1 MKNMKQRLPETVDF
15 IRSRIKNTPYIGLLT
30 GTGLRLER
38 LPGNCHAGPISFI

>member
-30 GTGLRLER
+30 GTGLGESAESMAIETTI
-38 LPGNCHAGPISFI
+38 N